1 MPPRLLA
8 ALILGVALIVA
19 GIALIHVPSAL
30 IAAGLFTCAA
40 LLQPNQPQPDEDKE
54 RR

>member
-1 MPPRLLA
+1 MTPRLLA
-8 ALILGVALIVA
+8 ALVLGVALIVV

-40 LLQPNQPQPDEDKE
+40 VLLRNLPDEDKE